1 MPELTTQQSEIFPP
15 QNIPSESEEEED
27 EDDQR
32 PVIAVANAE
41 AHGNGNANLL
51 AATQQGQFGQY
62 YILLPD
68 ASLQKVRFATG
79 QTDDDRTINGFSAQL
94 K

>member
-1 MPELTTQQSEIFPP
+1 MTTQQPEIFPP
-15 QNIPSESEEEED
+15 QNVPSESDEEED
-27 EDDQR
+27 YDDQR
-32 PVIAVANAE
+32 PVIAIANAE
-41 AHGNGNANLL
+41 AHGNANLV